1 MGFNV
6 GGGFAAIIRKGAV
19 DTATRANNKINALN
33 AKVGNNLRQGQN
45 AATAAQ
51 DNLARFT
58 QSVNNNKILT
68 AGGNA
73 QAALTVNAL
82 RGSDAHMAQ
91 DFSGSIATAEQAGHM
106 AASQASAGIDG
117 NVVDMVDTSTALR
130 NSIIAQQVK
139 TSEDET
145 AYDVGQKR
153 GMIASQMIS
162 SMDQSTILDHL
173 NYNVDVAKTQGLSNV
188 FSAALQG
195 FFPNGTDS
203 GLADS
208 LQSAKTTIGNSAL
221 YNSAVDATGPSD
233 DQLQSDR
240 EASRFQFL
248 APASTES
255 TPDSNP
261 YNIDDGTP
269 FDTTGSKDLYGLWSG

>member
-19 DTATRANNKINALN
+19 DTATRANNSINALN
-33 AKVGNNLRQGQN
+33 AKTGNDVRQAQN

-58 QSVNNNKILT
+58 QSVNNNKVLT

-91 DFSGSIATAEQAGHM
+91 DFSGSIAQAEQAGHM
-106 AASQASAGIDG
+106 AASAASAGVDG

-130 NSIIAQQVK
+130 NSIIGQQVK
-139 TSEDET
+139 TSEDES

-153 GMIASQMIS
+153 GQIASQMVS
-162 SMDQSTILDHL
+162 GMDQSLILDHL
-173 NYNVDVAKTQGLSNV
+173 NYNVDVAKTQGLTNV

-208 LQSAKTTIGNSAL
+208 LQSAKTTVGNW
-221 YNSAVDATGPSD
+221 YDQATGPSAQEKMD
-233 DQLQSDR
+233 TAMSKFDWSN
-240 EASRFQFL
+240 
-248 APASTES
+248 
-255 TPDSNP
+255 PDSIPDTDAGGSNP
-261 YNIDDGTP
+261 YSIDSGTP
-269 FDTTGSKDLYGLWSG
+269 FDTTGEKSNLYGLWSG